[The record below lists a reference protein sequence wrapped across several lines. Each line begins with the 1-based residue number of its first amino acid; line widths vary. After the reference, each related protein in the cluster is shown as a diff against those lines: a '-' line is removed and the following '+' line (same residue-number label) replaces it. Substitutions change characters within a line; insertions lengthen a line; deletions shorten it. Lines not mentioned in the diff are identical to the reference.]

1 MLDQH
6 HPYIVLLL
14 LASGVSAYAASLIW
28 KHRTTPG
35 AYAVLGFALGM
46 CAWALT
52 YAAYWA
58 SPSTPARHFW
68 LNATYFG
75 VVVIPGAFFTFTLHH
90 TGRAALLRG
99 RRLLLLTLEPVITL
113 FLLWT
118 DPWHGLFFAGKQV
131 ADSATILDGGLWFWM
146 HVLYSYGLL
155 LVSAA
160 LLFQA
165 LLRAKRVFRWQ
176 AALVLFAGLLPLISN
191 IITFAGLNPLHGLDL
206 TPISFTLSGLILT
219 YSLYQTGLLD
229 LVPVARDQ
237 VVDQMSSGFLVI
249 DQRQRIVDM
258 NTAAVTLLSELTGTQ
273 IKPMIGRPIQTVLQ
287 HWQHW
292 VDSDP
297 NPNLI
302 LEGIASDAKNFSL
315 RVAISPLLDRQKQC
329 QGHVVVLSD
338 ITEEKRMERE
348 LRQSL
353 NYFQAIF
360 DASTDAIFICDAHT
374 GVVLDANAR
383 ASSIFAYTR
392 DELIG
397 NRDINQFNTGIEP
410 YTTKKALQW
419 FEKARLDGPQAF
431 EWLSRGKNKDLMW
444 LDMHIQYTRLGDK
457 DLLLVRASD
466 VTERKRA
473 QQQDFDLRVERE
485 RVNILTHFIQD
496 ASHEFRTPLSI
507 IRTSLYLLNR
517 TEDLGRRQAKV
528 EQIDLAVNHMVRLI
542 DMLVIL
548 TSLDSGLALNHR
560 SVDVNQLVNQV
571 MTTARLTKKPLQWDL
586 HLAPA
591 LDLAQVDPEHLLEAL
606 RQLLDNAI
614 RFTPDGG
621 TITVTTEQRSDEL
634 LIEIRDTGCGIAD
647 EDLPHIFYRFYR
659 TDDAH
664 TSSGFGLGLPI
675 AKQIIELHGGT
686 LSVISQVGSGSV
698 FRISLPT
705 VTPSPAV

>member
-1 MLDQH
+1 M
-6 HPYIVLLL
+6 LLL
-14 LASGVSAYAASLIW
+14 LASGVSAYTASLIW

-35 AYAVLGFALGM
+35 AYAVFSFAVGM
-46 CAWALT
+46 CVWALT

-58 SPSTPARHFW
+58 SPSSPARLFW

-90 TGRAALLRG
+90 TGRPALLRG

-118 DPWHGLFFAGKQV
+118 DPWHGLFFAGKQT
-131 ADSATILDGGLWFWM
+131 ADSATILDGGLWFWL
-146 HVLYSYGLL
+146 HVVYSYGLL
-155 LVSAA
+155 FISAA

-176 AALVLFAGLLPLISN
+176 AVFVLFAGLLPLLSN
-191 IITFAGLNPLHGLDL
+191 IITFAGLNPLQGLDL

-229 LVPVARDQ
+229 LVPIARGQ

-249 DQRQRIVDM
+249 DLRQRIVDM
-258 NTAAVTLLSELTGTQ
+258 NAAALTLLSELNGTQ
-273 IKPMIGRPIQTVLQ
+273 IKPVIGRPIQTVLLD
-287 HWQHW
+287 WQRW
-292 VDSDP
+292 VDSGP
-297 NPNLI
+297 TPNLI
-302 LEGIASDAKNFSL
+302 VDGVAHNAKNFTL
-315 RVAISPLLDRQKQC
+315 RVAISPLLDGQKQC
-329 QGHVVVLSD
+329 QGYVVVLSD

-383 ASSIFAYTR
+383 ATALFSYTR
-392 DELIG
+392 DEMIG

-419 FEKARLDGPQAF
+419 FEKARLEGPQSF
-431 EWLSRGKNKDLMW
+431 EWLSRNKNRDLLWM
-444 LDMHIQYTRLGDK
+444 DMHIQYTRLGDN

-466 VTERKRA
+466 VTARKHA

-517 TEDLGRRQAKV
+517 TEDAGRRQAKV

-560 SVDVNQLVNQV
+560 SVDINQLVNQV
-571 MTTARLTKKPLQWDL
+571 LTTVRLTKKPLQWEL
-586 HLAPA
+586 HLASS
-591 LDLAQVDPEHLLEAL
+591 LEMAQVDPDQLLEAL

-621 TITVTTEQRSDEL
+621 KITVTTEQRSDEL
-634 LIEIRDTGCGIAD
+634 LIEIRDTGCGITE

-686 LSVISQVGSGSV
+686 LSVVSQVGIGSV
-698 FRISLPT
+698 FRISLPI
-705 VTPSPAV
+705 VTTSLAV